1 MKEFVEKLRRHAFA
15 PVDIASL
22 VIFRTAFGLISFWH
36 VWPLLSRDWI
46 RPFWL
51 EPHFLFKFYGFSW
64 VQPWPGN
71 GLYVHCVVLGILAIF
86 IAAGFLYRVS
96 TALFFLGHTYI
107 FLLDEGRYQNHDYLI
122 CLFSFLLIFVPAHRA
137 FSVDAWFNQKLR
149 AQVAPMWAL
158 WLLRTQMAVVYFYG
172 GVAKINPD
180 WLRGEPMR
188 SELTHHLDFPIIGRF
203 FKEEWA
209 VYMMSYSSLLFD
221 LLVVPCLLWRRTRVA
236 AFCVAVLFHL
246 INARLFQ
253 MSVAVFPWLAIAATT
268 LFFPP
273 DWPRRIFSLFR
284 RRTPS
289 TETAEAPPVPSR
301 PNQFVVLGLVI
312 SYLAIQV
319 LYPLTPFLFPGGSE
333 WSLMEHRFCWRM
345 MLRSQVIQGSFYVT
359 DPNIDKTYRVNPARF
374 LTPLQVRRVY
384 WLPDNVVQFA
394 HYLANN
400 MPRSGEKPLV
410 VQARIFVSINGRRP
424 ELFVDPKVDLA
435 SQSRPFVQ
443 PRWLLPMREPL
454 PPPGKDFSRDPYGSA
469 FQSNVN

>member
-1 MKEFVEKLRRHAFA
+1 MKEFVDKLRRAAFT

-22 VIFRTAFGLISFWH
+22 VIFRIAFGLISFWH

-51 EPHFLFKFYGFSW
+51 EPQFLFKYYGFSW
-64 VQPWPGN
+64 VHPWPGN

-96 TALFFLGHTYI
+96 AALFFLGHTYI

-209 VYMMSYSSLLFD
+209 VYTMSYSSLLFD

-236 AFCVAVLFHL
+236 AFCAAVLFHL
-246 INARLFQ
+246 LNAHLFFIGI
-253 MSVAVFPWLAIAATT
+253 FPWFAIAATT
-268 LFFPP
+268 LFFSPS
-273 DWPRRIFSLFR
+273 WPRRALSIFGIKC
-284 RRTPS
+284 P
-289 TETAEAPPVPSR
+289 TATATDGELLDQPKQIAVLS
-301 PNQFVVLGLVI
+301 FVAI
-312 SYLAIQV
+312 YIAIQILV
-319 LYPLTPFLFPGGSE
+319 PLRPFLYRGGVE
-333 WSLMEHRFCWRM
+333 WVSAEHRFCWRM
-345 MLRSQVIQGSFYVT
+345 MLLDEWIRSNYYVT
-359 DPNIDKTYRVNPARF
+359 DPNSGEEFHVLPEDYLLSWQI
-374 LTPLQVRRVY
+374 RRMG
-384 WLPDNVVQFA
+384 WRPDMIVQFA
-394 HYLANN
+394 HYLAKV
-400 MPRSGEKPLV
+400 MPRSGPKPLRV
-410 VQARIFVSINGRRP
+410 EARVLVSLNGRKP
-424 ELFVDPKVDLA
+424 QLFVDQNVDLA
-435 SQSRPFVQ
+435 AEERPLGR
-443 PRWLLPMREPL
+443 PKWLLEIDEPL
-454 PPPGKDFSRDPYGSA
+454 PA
-469 FQSNVN
+469 QSIRPSENPFVDQIDEK